1 METVWIS
8 HPKLGDRK
16 VEVAASAL
24 AEHQRAGWD
33 LVDAPDRRP
42 ETIQALIDG
51 GWTPEEARKA
61 VMAAMPD
68 PSDPP
73 PDQIPQPDEAPAETA
88 GASSLP
94 ASPKSRRTPKG
105 DS

>member
-1 METVWIS
+1 MDTVWIS

-16 VEVAASAL
+16 VEVPASAL
-24 AEHQRAGWD
+24 LEHQRAGWQ
-33 LVDAPDRRP
+33 LVAAPDRRP
-42 ETIQALIDG
+42 ETIAALIAG
-51 GWTPEEARKA
+51 GWEPEEARAA

-68 PSDPP
+68 PP
-73 PDQIPQPDEAPAETA
+73 PDGSGQPDQAPEDTS

-94 ASPKSRRTPKG
+94 ETPRARRSTRG

>member
-1 METVWIS
+1 MNTVWIS

-16 VEVAASAL
+16 VEVPASAL
-24 AEHQRAGWD
+24 QEHQRAGWA

-42 ETIQALIDG
+42 ETIAALIAG
-51 GWTPEEARKA
+51 GWEPEEARAA

-68 PSDPP
+68 PP
-73 PDQIPQPDEAPAETA
+73 PDGSAQTDQAPENTS

-94 ASPKSRRTPKG
+94 ETSSSRVRRTTRG
-105 DS
+105 EQ